1 VTMLDQQ
8 FPRWVETI
16 ELQPTSSRRFGALR
30 AAVESVGSTLEPRAA
45 FVLAEYAVGVFSRDA
60 FDTVLWAVAEH
71 DASFAPAAA
80 DLEPRLV
87 ASAVLARALERLDG
101 TAAVA
106 SGAILSAEFAGLDF
120 PVADLPALAR
130 AAVSERFE
138 SLRRRP
144 PTPQLH
150 AVGSEP
156 VYPGAGSADAL
167 ARRVSQ
173 LEQSFATR
181 IDAANEEIDILW
193 WAFGQQEPV
202 ETAIGWGDYG
212 SVDKILKIGR
222 ELADRHRFN
231 SEIPSAREI
240 VKRVIGRLADDEFTL
255 ADVVPGAA
263 AEVAVPGLV
272 GEPLLPILTC
282 AAAIGPDA
290 PERSLDFSLEASF
303 SLDPVRDWTE
313 TAREHGV
320 DPYLR
325 RRGDEIATQTLR
337 ELLIARALDD
347 V

>member
-1 VTMLDQQ
+1 MSVLDQQ

-30 AAVESVGSTLEPRAA
+30 AAAESVGAELEPRAA
-45 FVLAEYAVGVFSRDA
+45 FMLAEYAAGVFSRDA
-60 FDTVLWAVAEH
+60 YDSVLAAVAEH

-87 ASAVLARALERLDG
+87 ASAVLARALERLDD

-106 SGAILSAEFAGLDF
+106 AGAVLSAEFAGLEF
-120 PVADLPALAR
+120 PVAELPALAR

-138 SLRRRP
+138 SLRRSP
-144 PTPQLH
+144 PTPQLR

-173 LEQSFATR
+173 LEQSLSTR

-193 WAFGQQEPV
+193 WAFGAQEPADAV
-202 ETAIGWGDYG
+202 GWGDYG
-212 SVDKILKIGR
+212 SVDKILRIGR

-231 SEIPSAREI
+231 CEVPSAREI
-240 VKRVIGRLADDEFTL
+240 VKRLIGRLADDEFTL
-255 ADVVPGAA
+255 ADVVPAGA
-263 AEVAVPGLV
+263 AEVQVVGLI

-282 AAAIGPDA
+282 AAAIGPHA
-290 PERSLDFSLEASF
+290 PEGPPEFSLEPSF
-303 SLDPVRDWTE
+303 SLEPARDWTQS
-313 TAREHGV
+313 AREHGV
-320 DPYLR
+320 DPFLR

-337 ELLIARALDD
+337 ELLLARALDD